1 MSAEGILTIRSGRAE
16 GRPTANRDVA
26 LAIEEAVNLQKRL
39 ETIKTQL
46 EARKDVVRAFAL
58 KLDVDGK
65 SVHITTEDGAHA
77 EVTFTDDVKVADTKA
92 LKNLLG
98 DRFDDLVSTTTTY
111 KPRSALVELA
121 VNADAHDPDVDPA
134 ALRALLTVKAGTPT
148 VKFDLAEK
156 KK

>member
-16 GRPTANRDVA
+16 GRPTVNRDVA

-39 ETIKTQL
+39 ETIKKQL
-46 EARKDVVRAFAL
+46 DERKDVVRAFAL

-65 SVHITTEDGAHA
+65 SVHITTADGAHA
-77 EVTFTDDVKVADTKA
+77 EVTFTDDVKVADADGLKA
-92 LKNLLG
+92 LLG
-98 DRFDDLVSTTTTY
+98 ERFDDLVGTTTTY
-111 KPRSALVELA
+111 KPKSALVEIA
-121 VNADAHDPDVDPA
+121 VAGDPGDREIDQA
-134 ALRALLTVKAGTPT
+134 QLRALLTVKAGTPT